1 MPMIQL
7 PTEFK
12 EFLKLLNWHNVKY
25 LLINGWAVGHYG
37 YVRATGGIDI
47 WVSSDLDNAINVVE
61 TLNDFGL
68 VGELVNADLITTKGQ
83 IIRFGVPPL
92 RIEILTEISGVEFA
106 DCYPDKGIKVIEGIE
121 IPLISLKHL
130 IQNKIASGRPKDL
143 ADVDE
148 LKELL

>member
-12 EFLKLLNWHNVKY
+12 EFLKLLNKNNVKY
-25 LLINGWAVGHYG
+25 LLIGGWAVGHYG
-37 YVRATGGIDI
+37 YVRATGDIDI
-47 WVSSDLDNAINVVE
+47 LVSSDLNNATNVVE

-68 VGELVNADLITTKGQ
+68 VGELINADLITTKGQ

-106 DCYPDKGIKVIEGIE
+106 ECYPAKGVKVIEDIE

-130 IQNKIASGRPKDL
+130 IQNKISSGRPKDL
-143 ADVDE
+143 ADVGR
-148 LKELL
+148 